1 VSAYSVLAGYP
12 NGVDDFSIVFLPDTQ
27 IYCRDGTA
35 YFSEQTTWIA
45 AQQAALNI
53 QAVVHLGDVVDSTLP
68 AQWPVATTATD
79 ILQAA
84 NVPNYI
90 CVGNHD
96 YDAGIIYDSDQF
108 NANYPT
114 TRYTGSGWWTGGFY
128 EAGKTDNF
136 WATLSIGGAT
146 WLFLIL
152 EYQPRSA
159 TLAWAA
165 GILAAN
171 PNATVIVATH
181 EAINV
186 SAAWAQAT
194 LWDAVRQRANV
205 LMVASA
211 HYPDADAHWRWDTAD
226 DCHVLHSWMADYQAE
241 ANGGDG
247 YLQILKIRPS
257 TRQMTMQTYSPSL
270 DNELADATHQWSMAY

>member
-1 VSAYSVLAGYP
+1 M
-12 NGVDDFSIVFLPDTQ
+12 DDFSIVFLPDTQ
-27 IYCRDGTA
+27 IYCRDATA

-114 TRYTGSGWWTGGFY
+114 TRYTGAGWWTGGFY
-128 EAGKTDNF
+128 EAGKTDNL
-136 WATLSIGGAT
+136 WATLAIGGT
-146 WLFLIL
+146 TYLFLVL
-152 EYQPRSA
+152 EYQPRVA
-159 TLAWAA
+159 TLTWAN

-171 PNATVIVATH
+171 PGAVVIVCTH
-181 EAINV
+181 EAIGT
-186 SAAWAQAT
+186 SGSWFAAEKG
-194 LWDAVRQRANV
+194 LWDVIRQQPNV
-205 LMVASA
+205 VMVAA
-211 HYPDADAHWRWDTAD
+211 GHWPGEGSRWDTAN
-226 DCHVLHSWMADYQAE
+226 DCHVIHSWLADYQE
-241 ANGGDG
+241 LENGGNG
-247 YLQILKIRPS
+247 YLRILKVRPT

-270 DNELADATHQWSMAY
+270 DAYMEDADSQWSMAY